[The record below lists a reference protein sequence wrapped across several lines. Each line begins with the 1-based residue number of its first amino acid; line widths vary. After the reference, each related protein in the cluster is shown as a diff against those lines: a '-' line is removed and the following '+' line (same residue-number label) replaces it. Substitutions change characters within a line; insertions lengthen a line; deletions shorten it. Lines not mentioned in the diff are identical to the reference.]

1 MLLTTRGIV
10 FRTLKYGE
18 TSVICDIFT
27 EDRGLHAFIAGSVR
41 SAKARMPYPLF
52 QHMSVVEIVAYFRE
66 GEGALSRLK
75 EARSGLVYERIPFD
89 VKRGAV
95 ALFMAEICRKCIRET
110 EENRELFDFLIE
122 KLVWLDRTDTP
133 IANLHLHFLVQLS
146 AYLGFQPQDEDE
158 DGESYFDLQEGLF
171 VLEKP
176 LHGPFLAPDE
186 AGILKALLLT
196 PLEEC
201 HTIVL
206 ERMQRKSLLQ
216 RLLHFYELH
225 VPGFGEV
232 NSVEILETV
241 FG

>member
-1 MLLTTRGIV
+1 MLLSTRGIV

-41 SAKARMPYPLF
+41 SARARMPYPLF

-122 KLVWLDRTDTP
+122 QLFWLDRTDTP

-158 DGESYFDLQEGLF
+158 NGETYFDLQEGVFL
-171 VLEKP
+171 LEKP
-176 LHGPFLAPDE
+176 LHGPFLGLEESDFLRAF
-186 AGILKALLLT
+186 LLT

-201 HTIVL
+201 HAIVL
-206 ERMQRKSLLQ
+206 DRAQRKNMLQ
-216 RLLHFYELH
+216 RLLQFYEMH

-232 NSVEILETV
+232 NTVEILETV